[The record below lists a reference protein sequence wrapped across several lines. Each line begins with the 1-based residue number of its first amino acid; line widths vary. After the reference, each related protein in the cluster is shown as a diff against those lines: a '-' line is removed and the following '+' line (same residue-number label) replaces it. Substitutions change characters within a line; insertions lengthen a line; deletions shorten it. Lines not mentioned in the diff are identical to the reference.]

1 MALEAYLDVI
11 GQLALPLA
19 APNHRTGGL
28 LESLGSS
35 ISFQSGGL
43 SEVAAASHLDMSSG
57 NLSAYIARMT
67 HLNANLVPGDVN
79 STGLNNSTN
88 SGPSVGSSSVVTDAN
103 SPLAGASHLQR
114 SGSANMDS
122 YLNLPSS
129 PLSFSSNN
137 LSASVIDPSS
147 IAQPTSLHHDQHIP
161 LGQKRLLQQ
170 HHVGGTATS
179 QTMSQTRGVS
189 VSTGK
194 RQESGMSQ
202 KYKKP
207 RLDSKPENI
216 LQQQI
221 IQQLLQKK
229 NHVQLQDHNQQ
240 LQALMQQHKLQNLQ
254 KQQILQSIPQFLGV
268 PMQQQQQQQQQQ
280 LKRNQLQQLANHQVS
295 VQPHDGGICSRRL
308 MQYIYHLQHR
318 PPDNTIAYWRKFVGE
333 YYAPGAKKRWCLS
346 LYDSI
351 GEHALGVFSHSTTEA
366 WHCDICGSKSGKGFE
381 AIFEILPRLSKI
393 KFESGVIDELLF
405 LDFPHECRFP
415 SGLMM
420 LRYGK
425 AVQESVYEQFRVVRE
440 GQLRII
446 FSPDLKILS
455 WEFCARR
462 HEELVPRR
470 LVAPQV
476 NQLIQAA
483 KKCQSTSKNGGSDGV
498 SAQDLQLNCN
508 MFVMAGCQL
517 TRNMELLLV
526 NHLGFSK
533 RYVRCLQ
540 IAEVVNSMKELMA
553 FSRDNNIGPI
563 ESLRRYSRKE
573 TTSFTNNNE
582 IKQMHEME
590 WLASSKG
597 PPTDKNRL
605 MVASPGPRS
614 NMNENSCMTK
624 DETVMGPEKAV
635 LTETNRCQKL
645 LRPSTSSSIKQE
657 PSCSISINS
666 SSQRAIPLQ
675 GVCPQSSNRGMIRS
689 SPTSNSA
696 TSQPS
701 QTSDDLQQLM
711 IHKLLQEMVSN
722 TRATKGT
729 QNANGKVK
737 EEFIEEFNGSAVGNF
752 STRAR
757 ITGKHPIGQGLGNI
771 GAGPAANV
779 LGRRERDGFNTA
791 SNGHFSGIYDD
802 SSFVGREPDILD
814 KFHLPEATQDMDLEF
829 YRNGVL
835 NDDWKI

>member
-1 MALEAYLDVI
+1 MALEAYLDAI
-11 GQLALPLA
+11 GQSLPLA

-35 ISFQSGGL
+35 IFLQSGGL
-43 SEVAAASHLDMSSG
+43 SETAAASHLDMSSG

-67 HLNANLVPGDVN
+67 HLNANLVPGDIN
-79 STGLNNSTN
+79 SAGLNNSTN
-88 SGPSVGSSSVVTDAN
+88 SGPSVGSSSLVTDAN
-103 SPLAGASHLQR
+103 SPLAGATHLQR

-137 LSASVIDPSS
+137 LSASVMNPSS
-147 IAQPTSLHHDQHIP
+147 IAQPTSSHHDQHIP

-170 HHVGGTATS
+170 HQVGGTAMS
-179 QTMSQTRGVS
+179 QTTSQTRGVS
-189 VSTGK
+189 LPAGK

-207 RLDSKPENI
+207 RLDSKSENI
-216 LQQQI
+216 LHQQI

-229 NHVQLQDHNQQ
+229 NHMQLQDHNQQ
-240 LQALMQQHKLQNLQ
+240 LHALMQQHKLQNLQ
-254 KQQILQSIPQFLGV
+254 QQQILQTIPQFLGV
-268 PMQQQQQQQQQQ
+268 PTQQQQQ
-280 LKRNQLQQLANHQVS
+280 LTRNHLQLLANHQVS

-308 MQYIYHLQHR
+308 MQYIYHLRHR

-346 LYDSI
+346 LYDNI
-351 GEHALGVFSHSTTEA
+351 GEHALGVFSHSTKEA

-381 AIFEILPRLSKI
+381 AIFEILPRLSKLN
-393 KFESGVIDELLF
+393 FESGVIDELLF

-420 LRYGK
+420 LSYGK

-483 KKCQSTSKNGGSDGV
+483 KKCQNSSKNGGSDGV

-508 MFVMAGCQL
+508 MFVTAGRQL

-526 NHLGFSK
+526 NDLGFSK

-540 IAEVVNSMKELMA
+540 IAEVVNSMKELMT
-553 FSRDNNIGPI
+553 FSRDNNIGPM
-563 ESLRRYSRKE
+563 ESLRRYSPQE
-573 TTSFTNNNE
+573 TTRSTTNNQ

-590 WLASSKG
+590 WLASSG
-597 PPTDKNRL
+597 DLPTDKNRL

-614 NMNENSCMTK
+614 NMNENSITTK
-624 DETVMGPEKAV
+624 DETVMGPQKTA
-635 LTETNRCQKL
+635 LAGMNRYQKL
-645 LRPSTSSSIKQE
+645 PRQNSTSSAVKQE

-666 SSQRAIPLQ
+666 SSQRAIPLP
-675 GVCPQSSNRGMIRS
+675 GVCPQSSNPGMIRS

-696 TSQPS
+696 TSPPS

-711 IHKLLQEMVSN
+711 IHKLLQEMASN
-722 TRATKGT
+722 TRATEGT
-729 QNANGKVK
+729 QTGNGKVK
-737 EEFIEEFNGSAVGNF
+737 EEFIEELNGSAVGNF
-752 STRAR
+752 STRAGV
-757 ITGKHPIGQGLGNI
+757 TGKHPIGQGLDNI
-771 GAGPAANV
+771 STGPAAIV
-779 LGRRERDGFNTA
+779 LGRRERHGFHTA
-791 SNGHFSGIYDD
+791 SNDHFSGIYGDN
-802 SSFVGREPDILD
+802 SFVGREPDILD
-814 KFHLPEATQDMDLEF
+814 KFHLPESIQNMDLEF
-829 YRNGVL
+829 YTNGVL
-835 NDDWKI
+835 NDDWKV